1 MLILGHILRPPRADI
16 YGGRGE
22 AEMQV
27 IRDEAYEKVDPIEP
41 SAWDVS
47 RPDPVAPAVEY
58 PLVLVEWHD
67 AWFDYDLA
75 CPEDRSPDYVVR
87 TIGFL
92 VADGPRFLSLA
103 QEVLPEDGGFRAVTH
118 IPIAIVERM
127 TELPSDSSP
136 LAG

>member
-1 MLILGHILRPPRADI
+1 MLILGHILGPPRADI

-22 AEMQV
+22 APVQV
-27 IRDEAYEKVDPIEP
+27 IRDEAYEQVDQVEP
-41 SAWDVS
+41 SPWDVS
-47 RPDPVAPAVEY
+47 RPDPVAPADEY

-67 AWFDYDLA
+67 AWFDYELA

-87 TIGFL
+87 TVGFL

-103 QEVLPEDGGFRAVTH
+103 QEVLPEGGGFRAVTH